1 MTAPD
6 NIRSTTGPSVLTEV
20 GSLLDDGLLVADQ
33 DGAILSAN
41 STAVRLLG
49 EGLVGKTLMEVI
61 DRDDIADV
69 VAGRET
75 SCTLSILRRPISR

>member
-6 NIRSTTGPSVLTEV
+6 NIRSTTGPGVLAEV
-20 GSLLDDGLLVADQ
+20 GSLLDDGLLVADR

-49 EGLVGKTLMEVI
+49 EGLVGKTLTGS
-61 DRDDIADV
+61 D
-69 VAGRET
+69 
-75 SCTLSILRRPISR
+75 